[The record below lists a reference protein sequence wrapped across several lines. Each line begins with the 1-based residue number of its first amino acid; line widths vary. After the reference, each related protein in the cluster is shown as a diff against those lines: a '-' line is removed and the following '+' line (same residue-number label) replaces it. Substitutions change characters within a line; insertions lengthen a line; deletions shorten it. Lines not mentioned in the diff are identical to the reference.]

1 MLQRPACSSYA
12 ISSDGKPESH
22 GTNSVM
28 LKLYGQISHES
39 TGWLK
44 LRSGSVSPSE
54 RERER
59 EGNEGLEPSP
69 ATDPFKVR
77 IAVSCFRD

>member
-39 TGWLK
+39 TGLLK

-54 RERER
+54 PARGMKDSNLRQQ
-59 EGNEGLEPSP
+59 LIPSKSGSL
-69 ATDPFKVR
+69 FLV
-77 IAVSCFRD
+77 IRD